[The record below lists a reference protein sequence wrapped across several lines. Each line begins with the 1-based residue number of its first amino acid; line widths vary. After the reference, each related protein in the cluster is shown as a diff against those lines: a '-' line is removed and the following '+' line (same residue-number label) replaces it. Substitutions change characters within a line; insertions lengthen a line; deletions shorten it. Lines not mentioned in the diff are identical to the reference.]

1 MRFMVPR
8 RCTAF
13 LFQSV
18 SKYFKS
24 EKNMIYYNNIKHI
37 FVSACVMRCHDI
49 SDIKVDKL
57 VDK

>member
-1 MRFMVPR
+1 MVPR